1 MSDANAGDSKGE
13 RQKIILDVIAG
24 VWSLDGK
31 TSLKERKKTNLVVPM
46 PLIGQP
52 GQDR

>member
-1 MSDANAGDSKGE
+1 MSEANTGDWQGE
-13 RQKIILDVIAG
+13 GHKISLDVIAG

-31 TSLKERKKTNLVVPM
+31 TSLKERKKTNLLATM

>member
-1 MSDANAGDSKGE
+1 MSEVNTEDTQSEGY
-13 RQKIILDVIAG
+13 KINLSVIAG

-31 TSLKERKKTNLVVPM
+31 TSLKERKKTNLLATM

>member
-1 MSDANAGDSKGE
+1 MSEVNTGDWQSKGH
-13 RQKIILDVIAG
+13 KISLSVMAG

-31 TSLKERKKTNLVVPM
+31 TSLKKSKNTNLVVPW

-52 GQDR
+52 RHDR

>member
-1 MSDANAGDSKGE
+1 MSEVDAGD
-13 RQKIILDVIAG
+13 RQGDGHKISLSVIAG

-31 TSLKERKKTNLVVPM
+31 TSLKERKKTNLLAPM

>member
-1 MSDANAGDSKGE
+1 MSEVNTGDGQSEGH
-13 RQKIILDVIAG
+13 KISLSVVAG

-31 TSLKERKKTNLVVPM
+31 TSLKKSKETNLVTPN

-52 GQDR
+52 GHDR

>member
-1 MSDANAGDSKGE
+1 MSEVNTGNWQGDGH
-13 RQKIILDVIAG
+13 KISLSVVAG

-31 TSLKERKKTNLVVPM
+31 TSLKETKNTRLVAPT
-46 PLIGQP
+46 PLIGQL

>member
-1 MSDANAGDSKGE
+1 MSEVNTGNWQGDGH
-13 RQKIILDVIAG
+13 KISLSVTAG

-31 TSLKERKKTNLVVPM
+31 TSLKETKKTNLVAPK

-52 GQDR
+52 GHDR

>member
-1 MSDANAGDSKGE
+1 MSEVNTGDWKGE
-13 RQKIILDVIAG
+13 GHKISLSVIAG

-31 TSLKERKKTNLVVPM
+31 TSLKETKETKLVAPR

-52 GQDR
+52 GHDR